1 MFREHG
7 EAYIRAY
14 RPGLRVIRLIRAVRL
29 CRTAALG
36 GQRLT
41 CTDCGASHY
50 RYFSCGH
57 SHCPLC
63 QGDRRRA
70 WYERVEAG
78 LLEVPYLHITFTLP
92 HELNG
97 ICRLHPRVL
106 YGMLFRVAWR
116 TLTELVDGL
125 PGMTAVLH
133 TWGSDLKHHPH
144 VHCLVTFGGLDE
156 NSGRWRWPKYKD
168 KLVGH
173 RKLCNTFRAN
183 FLETLKEWMASSGR
197 AIYHQ
202 SYGVLTAGLA
212 QKRWV
217 VNQQRPTMDAEVI
230 NAYLSRYI
238 CRIGISDK
246 RLGYDATT
254 QTVTLT
260 YKDYRNQITGEAA
273 PEATRQLPPLVA
285 MANILQ
291 HVLPAHFHRTRSYG
305 LHAANTRKRLGALLE
320 GYVQQTPDTVLVL
333 LRLLK
338 EVLRCQLLNTCEHC
352 GSIAPPRRELVAPD
366 RGLIA
371 PWLGASGRSPPV
383 ASTLTQSPQK
393 SVV

>member
-1 MFREHG
+1 MIG
-7 EAYIRAY
+7 
-14 RPGLRVIRLIRAVRL
+14 LIRAVRL

-36 GQRLT
+36 GQRVT
-41 CTDCGASHY
+41 CLDCGAEHY

-63 QGDRRRA
+63 QGHRRRA
-70 WYERVEAG
+70 WYEGVEAG
-78 LLEVPYLHITFTLP
+78 LLRVAYLHVTFTLP

-97 ICRLHPRVL
+97 ICRLHPRAL

-116 TLTELVDGL
+116 TLTELVTGL

-144 VHCLVTFGGLDE
+144 VHCLVTFGGLDKKR
-156 NSGRWRWPKYKD
+156 GQWQWPKYKD

-183 FLETLKEWMASSGR
+183 FLRRLKAWMTNSGPG
-197 AIYHQ
+197 IYHQ

-217 VNQQRPTMDAEVI
+217 VNQQRPTLDAEVI

-238 CRIGISDK
+238 CRIGISDR
-246 RLGYDATT
+246 RLSYDATT
-254 QTVTLT
+254 QTVELT
-260 YKDYRNQITGEAA
+260 YKDYQRQVPGTAA
-273 PEATRQLPPLVA
+273 PEATRQLPPLLA
-285 MANILQ
+285 MANFLQ

-305 LHAANTRKRLGALLE
+305 LHAANTRKRLGGLLE
-320 GYVQQTPDTVLVL
+320 NYVRQTPDTVLVV

-338 EVLRCQLLNTCEHC
+338 EMLRRQLRDACDRC
-352 GSIAPPRRELVAPD
+352 GSDTPPVVELVAPD
-366 RGLIA
+366 RRTVA
-371 PWLGASGRSPPV
+371 PWLGGMARPPPAV
-383 ASTLTQSPQK
+383 GPPTQNPQN
-393 SVV
+393 SLV